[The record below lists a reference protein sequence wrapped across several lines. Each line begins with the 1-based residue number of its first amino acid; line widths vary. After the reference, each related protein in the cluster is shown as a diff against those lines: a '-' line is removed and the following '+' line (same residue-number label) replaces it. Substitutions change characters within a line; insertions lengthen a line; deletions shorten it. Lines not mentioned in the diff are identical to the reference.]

1 MGIKKILFNNLSS
14 KKINFLRR
22 IHVDIIDAIKKNSD
36 PEKIVKKMFRK
47 HMGYELDLNN
57 PKTFNEKLQWLKL
70 YNHEEIYTIMV
81 DKYAAKKYVADRIG
95 EKYII
100 PTLGIWN
107 NFDEIDFQ
115 TLPNKFVLKC
125 TNDCGSIVIVK
136 NKNNFDVEAARDKLE
151 LGLRHN
157 YYYSCYEWPYKNVP
171 PRIIAEKYMID
182 FNDEGSPKDDLT
194 DYKFMCFHG
203 EVKCI
208 FTCTQRRSSDGLR
221 VTFFDE
227 EWKQLPFE
235 RHYPAAEVGSI
246 AKPKNLNLMKTFAEQ
261 LSTNIPFVR
270 VDFYEINGKVYFGEL
285 TFFPGAGFEEF
296 TPSKYDRILGSWI
309 NLPNI

>member
-14 KKINFLRR
+14 KKINFLRC

-125 TNDCGSIVIVK
+125 THDCGSIVIVK

-246 AKPKNLNLMKTFAEQ
+246 AKPKNLNLMKKFAEQ